1 MNRIYIVD
9 DDIAIVK
16 ALENIIEDNDL
27 GNVVGYNVD
36 ALEALDDIKKYL
48 PDIVLVDFLMPKI
61 EGIELVKKLREVSID
76 IKFIMISQ
84 VSSKDMIAKAYNSGI
99 EFFINK
105 PINLI
110 EIERVMQNVTE
121 SLEMRRKLKAIEK
134 LFNKEK
140 KLGMLD
146 IRIEDEVGYIKSILS
161 RLGIIGEKG
170 SDEILS
176 ICSYLIKSKTSIMDI
191 KFGDICDI
199 IFENPKAAEQRIRRA
214 VNKGLSNIANLG
226 LEDYLN
232 ETFTRY
238 SNRLYSFQDVR
249 TEMDYIRG
257 KTKSGGRISVR
268 KFIDGLMME
277 KDMNR

>member
-27 GNVVGYNVD
+27 GYVVGYSTD
-36 ALEALDDIKKYL
+36 ALVAFDDVKKYL
-48 PDIVLVDFLMPKI
+48 PDIVLIDFLMPKI
-61 EGIELVKKLREVSID
+61 EGIELVKRLREINLD
-76 IKFIMISQ
+76 IKFVMISQ

-110 EIERVMQNVTE
+110 EIERVLKNVTE
-121 SLEMRRKLKAIEK
+121 SIDMRRKLKAIEK
-134 LFNKEK
+134 LFKREK
-140 KLGMLD
+140 DLNIVDTRL
-146 IRIEDEVGYIKSILS
+146 EDEVVYIKSVLS

-170 SDEILS
+170 SDEILN
-176 ICSYLIKSKTSIMDI
+176 ICSYLIKSKASIMDI
-191 KFGDICDI
+191 KFKDICEI
-199 IFENPKAAEQRIRRA
+199 IFENPAASEQRIRRA

-249 TEMDYIRG
+249 TEMDFIRG

-268 KFIDGLMME
+268 KFIDGLMIE

>member
-27 GNVVGYNVD
+27 GHVVGCSTD
-36 ALEALDDIKKYL
+36 ALEAFDEIKKYL

-61 EGIELVKKLREVSID
+61 EGIELVKRLREID
-76 IKFIMISQ
+76 LDVKFVMISQ

-110 EIERVMQNVTE
+110 EIERVMKNVTE

-134 LFNKEK
+134 LFNKDK
-140 KLGMLD
+140 KLKVLD
-146 IRIEDEVGYIKSILS
+146 TRLEDDIVYIKSILS

-176 ICSYLIKSKTSIMDI
+176 ICSYLIKSKTSIMNI
-191 KFGDICDI
+191 KIKDICEI
-199 IFENPKAAEQRIRRA
+199 IFENPTASEQRIRRA
-214 VNKGLSNIANLG
+214 VNKGLSNISNLG

-249 TEMDYIRG
+249 IEMDYIRG
-257 KTKSGGRISVR
+257 KTKSRGRISVR
-268 KFIDGLMME
+268 KFIDGLMIE

>member
-61 EGIELVKKLREVSID
+61 EGIELVKKLREVNMD

-110 EIERVMQNVTE
+110 EIERVMKNVTE
-121 SLEMRRKLKAIEK
+121 SLEMRRKLKVIEK
-134 LFNKEK
+134 LFNKDRN
-140 KLGMLD
+140 LNILD
-146 IRIEDEVGYIKSILS
+146 MKIEDEVGYIKSVLS

-191 KFGDICDI
+191 KIRDICEI
-199 IFENPKAAEQRIRRA
+199 IFENPTAAEQRIRRA

-268 KFIDGLMME
+268 KFIDGLMIE